1 MLNNKSARFSGS
13 RSPDTTFSPLG
24 SDSGS
29 IALQPARQYW
39 FYREFLRWSVVLAFF
54 SLAACSGEAPDGTA
68 SKAPQLEGM
77 PQAEV
82 VKLAGAP
89 LFEGMSD
96 YSYPISS
103 EEPYVQR
110 YFDQGMVLAFAFN
123 HAESVRS
130 FRAAQTLDPNCA
142 ICFWGEALATGPNIN
157 VTSKG
162 KVIMS
167 PEERVAAFAAI
178 QKAISLKQ
186 SASIKEKAL
195 IEALSSRYNGD
206 TETPREPLD
215 LAWAEAMERVAN
227 AYPDDATVASI
238 YSEALMNTMP
248 WNYWSDDLTAKPETQ
263 RVIDALEGALEKA
276 PDHPLALHLYIHA
289 MEASSTPDRAEA
301 AADRLANLVP
311 GAGHLVHM
319 PAHIYFRIGRYNDAV
334 LANVRAADVDE
345 AYIEACNAQGFY
357 PALYYPHNI
366 HFLWSAATMQGQKA
380 LSIQSARRVVDNV
393 RVEQVQQFP
402 TIEFFR
408 TVPLLS
414 LVRFGEWDAILA
426 EPAPHA
432 DLKFSQA
439 IWHYAR
445 GVAQAAQGDYVAAEQ
460 SASNLAELKGD
471 VKVSFLDKMDYPG
484 STLLSIAEYLLAG
497 EIAFRSGRFDDAIPH
512 FEQAVAAQETL
523 PYTEPPFWYYPT
535 RQSLGAALLNA
546 GQFEEA
552 EAVYRRDLADHPHNG
567 WALFGLIQTLDAQG
581 KTEAADEARK
591 HFKTVWQFADVT
603 LSSSII

>member
-1 MLNNKSARFSGS
+1 
-13 RSPDTTFSPLG
+13 
-24 SDSGS
+24 
-29 IALQPARQYW
+29 
-39 FYREFLRWSVVLAFF
+39 
-54 SLAACSGEAPDGTA
+54 
-68 SKAPQLEGM
+68 
-77 PQAEV
+77 
-82 VKLAGAP
+82 
-89 LFEGMSD
+89 
-96 YSYPISS
+96 
-103 EEPYVQR
+103 
-110 YFDQGMVLAFAFN
+110 
-123 HAESVRS
+123 
-130 FRAAQTLDPNCA
+130 
-142 ICFWGEALATGPNIN
+142 
-157 VTSKG
+157 
-162 KVIMS
+162 
-167 PEERVAAFAAI
+167 
-178 QKAISLKQ
+178 
-186 SASIKEKAL
+186 
-195 IEALSSRYNGD
+195 
-206 TETPREPLD
+206 
-215 LAWAEAMERVAN
+215 MERVAN

-366 HFLWSAATMQGQKA
+366 HFLWSAATMQGQKD

-445 GVAQAAQGDYVAAEQ
+445 GVAQAAHGDYFAAEQ
-460 SASNLAELKGD
+460 SAQ
-471 VKVSFLDKMDYPG
+471 PC
-484 STLLSIAEYLLAG
+484 
-497 EIAFRSGRFDDAIPH
+497 
-512 FEQAVAAQETL
+512 
-523 PYTEPPFWYYPT
+523 
-535 RQSLGAALLNA
+535 
-546 GQFEEA
+546 
-552 EAVYRRDLADHPHNG
+552 
-567 WALFGLIQTLDAQG
+567 
-581 KTEAADEARK
+581 
-591 HFKTVWQFADVT
+591 
-603 LSSSII
+603 